1 MKRVRRNKAKV
12 SRYTFTLLGVGVMCV
27 LCGELVMKVHWTDQK
42 IHDKEVDPFVRVG
55 ESQRIR
61 VRSRIQR
68 AKFTTRILEY
78 YGLRL
83 SDWNG
88 SRYVL
93 SDKKGNTLV
102 IKEAQKLVRTKMDPL
117 DSALLKSIASMG
129 EENNNGK

>member
-1 MKRVRRNKAKV
+1 M

-102 IKEAQKLVRTKMDPL
+102 IKDLGDMWTEAQKLVRTKMDPL